1 MEVSLSIWLTGKL
14 KTIPN
19 VVQNPSQTFLLFQ
32 KREGKM
38 QARLDVMG
46 FLIQMNK
53 AGEQLA
59 PETESK
65 GNPSGQQAGL
75 RVQVDVQEAPFDG
88 VTAR

>member
-1 MEVSLSIWLTGKL
+1 
-14 KTIPN
+14 
-19 VVQNPSQTFLLFQ
+19 
-32 KREGKM
+32 M

-88 VTAR
+88 VTARQSCRNSKTSRCLMRGERLGNS